1 MEIYIYESTQA
12 KYYTIQ
18 GRYVLTGLGIGIKL
32 SKHNIVVGAVLNGG
46 YVAST
51 DYLNNSDFKLHNR

>member
-18 GRYVLTGLGIGIKL
+18 GRYVLTELGIGIKL

-46 YVAST
+46 YVA
-51 DYLNNSDFKLHNR
+51 LQII